1 MLNTLCSIVKKREV
15 LTIILLYSIVV
26 IITSWHHEIWRDEM
40 RALSQAVDNQSVME
54 ILKNKQA
61 EGHPAL
67 WYVMLYYGYQLLHK
81 PQILKILSV
90 AVAILA
96 MYIFVSQSPFSW
108 PLKALL
114 VFGYF
119 PVYQYSVIS
128 RNYGLSMLL
137 LFGFCC
143 LYPKRFEKIVPIAII
158 LVLLAHTNAY
168 ATVIA
173 ISIILSLMIEA
184 VVRKKE
190 LVNMNV
196 SGIKLLFAFS
206 LAILGVVLFVLY
218 MHPFHSRMAGI
229 FSGSKDFFQIKSQLR
244 PIFLP
249 GWYFSEALGLRGG
262 AFASVVIWTVFVYLL
277 RKPFIF
283 LIFFLSVVGM
293 GLFHVRFSSPMYM
306 WHQGLLIILTVA
318 VFWLDSLESRTQD
331 YPGLMGHLINRLSTS
346 MNLFIVVLAVMQVCI
361 AYSAVRDEIFHRDFS
376 SSKSFGNLIRGR
388 SEFEKA
394 IIVGEPDFNIESL
407 PYYVDN
413 QIYMARER
421 RFGKYVDWGAG
432 KVGLSLNELLKT
444 AIMLKN
450 EYDRPIL
457 LTIGHRL
464 SDQGPYEIKYSYNS
478 IFTYD
483 SDSLREFRKS
493 TTKVASFRQAKE
505 ERYDVFLLK

>member
-1 MLNTLCSIVKKREV
+1 
-15 LTIILLYSIVV
+15 
-26 IITSWHHEIWRDEM
+26 M

-119 PVYQYSVIS
+119 PVYEYSVIS

-137 LFGFCC
+137 LFGFCY

-196 SGIKLLFAFS
+196 SGIKLVFAFS
-206 LAILGVVLFVLY
+206 LAILGVV
-218 MHPFHSRMAGI
+218 
-229 FSGSKDFFQIKSQLR
+229 K
-244 PIFLP
+244 PISYVP
-249 GWYFSEALGLRGG
+249 
-262 AFASVVIWTVFVYLL
+262 SV
-277 RKPFIF
+277 
-283 LIFFLSVVGM
+283 
-293 GLFHVRFSSPMYM
+293 
-306 WHQGLLIILTVA
+306 
-318 VFWLDSLESRTQD
+318 
-331 YPGLMGHLINRLSTS
+331 
-346 MNLFIVVLAVMQVCI
+346 
-361 AYSAVRDEIFHRDFS
+361 
-376 SSKSFGNLIRGR
+376 R
-388 SEFEKA
+388 S
-394 IIVGEPDFNIESL
+394 
-407 PYYVDN
+407 
-413 QIYMARER
+413 
-421 RFGKYVDWGAG
+421 
-432 KVGLSLNELLKT
+432 
-444 AIMLKN
+444 
-450 EYDRPIL
+450 
-457 LTIGHRL
+457 
-464 SDQGPYEIKYSYNS
+464 
-478 IFTYD
+478 
-483 SDSLREFRKS
+483 
-493 TTKVASFRQAKE
+493 
-505 ERYDVFLLK
+505 